1 MWYRVRAQKHSTF
14 VRSNSTYFLILN
26 ISYSLY
32 NFKRSQLWMIQL
44 LVHWTIF
51 RSFCTWII
59 IKYMHYFCCLK
70 SADTSTTVMQPN
82 EYYHQILVAGFG
94 KSIVFATIF
103 PFVFS
108 LHLNQNIVVLFVWLD
123 LRFIKV
129 LHGNSLNSQINSQIN
144 WQTWKYLS
152 RQCRSYA
159 NHLHCS
165 LFVKIDY
172 NSIGSLCAIPNLS
185 NTADCKYARALTW
198 LYNVIV
204 NKRNQHQ
211 Q

>member
-1 MWYRVRAQKHSTF
+1 MLYRVRAQKHSTF

-82 EYYHQILVAGFG
+82 EYYHRILVAGFG
-94 KSIVFATIF
+94 KSIVFAT
-103 PFVFS
+103 
-108 LHLNQNIVVLFVWLD
+108 NIPV
-123 LRFIKV
+123 RFFITFE
-129 LHGNSLNSQINSQIN
+129 S
-144 WQTWKYLS
+144 KY
-152 RQCRSYA
+152 RGFIR
-159 NHLHCS
+159 
-165 LFVKIDY
+165 
-172 NSIGSLCAIPNLS
+172 
-185 NTADCKYARALTW
+185 LTW
-198 LYNVIV
+198 LAFY
-204 NKRNQHQ
+204 KSFARKFTQFPNQFPNQ
-211 Q
+211 LTNLKILEPAMQKLCEPLALLAVCENWLQFNWKFVCDSKFIEYGRLQICKSTYLTL